1 MDRMQE
7 LVDILNKYAYEYYVL
22 DNPSVADA
30 DYDRLYDELR
40 ALEEKTGVVLQDSP
54 TRKIG
59 GEPVAA
65 FEPHTHINKLYSLEK
80 CNSFDELRAWYEKIV
95 KAAGNRVLLT
105 LEYKLDGLT
114 LCLTYNDGYFVSAAT
129 RGNGAVGE
137 NVTAQVSTIMSIPRK
152 IPFKGLLEAQGEGIM
167 RLSAFRAYNE
177 TAKEPLK
184 NPRNG
189 VAGAIRNLDPKITK
203 SRNLDIVFYNVNY
216 TDGEVNVRSQ
226 SESINF
232 LKENLFKTDK
242 LFVSDDIEKIIA
254 EIEAVE
260 RDKLDFDI
268 DGMVIKV
275 DDFSLREQLGYT
287 DKFPRWAIA
296 YKFAAEEATT
306 KLLSVDWNV
315 GRTGKLTPLAKLEPV
330 FLAGATVSRAT
341 LNNYGDIMRKK
352 VRIGN
357 DVFIRRSNDVIPEIL
372 GSAGDNE
379 TDGQA
384 IEPPA
389 VCPSCGAPLVEIGAH
404 LFCPNTDGCPPQI
417 VGRIEYFASKECMDI
432 DGISDKTV
440 MQLYEKLGVNSPYM
454 LYDLTADDLKNI
466 DGFKSKKISN
476 FLSAVQKSKSAPLH
490 SFINALGIPN
500 IGRKTARDLAEKFGS
515 IDSLAAAA
523 REDLLA
529 VPEIGEIMA
538 DSIIEYFKQN
548 MPLVEKLKERGINP
562 EFRMNKQSGFF
573 AGKKFVLTGT
583 IAMPRDEARRIIE
596 SLGGTVL
603 SSVTK
608 DTDAVIAGESAGSK
622 LDKAKAL
629 NKKIIGSDEFIR
641 LITLEK
647 NSEQ

>member
-22 DNPSVADA
+22 DDPSVADA

-40 ALEEKTGVVLQDSP
+40 ALEEKTGIVLQDSP

-80 CNSFDELRAWYEKIV
+80 CNSFDELRAWYDKII
-95 KAAGNRVLLT
+95 KAAGKKVPLT

-137 NVTAQVSTIMSIPRK
+137 NVTAQVSTIMSVPRK

-189 VAGAIRNLDPKITK
+189 VAGAIRNLDPKVTK
-203 SRNLDIVFYNVNY
+203 SRNLDIIFYNVNY
-216 TDGEVNVRSQ
+216 TDGEKIVRSQ
-226 SESINF
+226 SESIKF
-232 LKENLFKTDK
+232 LKENFFKTDK
-242 LFVSDDIEKIIA
+242 LFVSNDIEKIIA

-306 KLLSVDWNV
+306 KLLSVEWNV

-352 VRIGN
+352 VRIGS

-372 GSAGDNE
+372 GAAGESE
-379 TDGQA
+379 TDGKE
-384 IEPPA
+384 IVPPDI
-389 VCPSCGAPLVEIGAH
+389 CPACGTPLVEIGAH

-440 MQLYEKLGVNSPYM
+440 LQLYEKLGVNSPYM

-466 DGFKSKKISN
+466 DGFKSKKTSN
-476 FLSAVQKSKSAPLH
+476 FIDAVRKSKNAPLPN
-490 SFINALGIPN
+490 FINALGIPN

-515 IDSLAAAA
+515 IDGLAAAT
-523 REDLLA
+523 REDLLS

-538 DSIIEYFKQN
+538 DSIIDYFKEN
-548 MPLVEKLKERGINP
+548 APLVEELKRRGIDP
-562 EFRMNKQSGFF
+562 KFRKSKESGFF

-583 IAMPRDEARRIIE
+583 IAMPRDEARKIIE
-596 SLGGTVL
+596 SLGGTAL

-608 DTDAVIAGESAGSK
+608 DTDVVIAGESAGSK
-622 LDKAKAL
+622 LDKAIAL
-629 NKKIIGSDEFIR
+629 GKKIIDSDEFIR

>member
-1 MDRMQE
+1 MDRLQE

-216 TDGEVNVRSQ
+216 TDGEVKVRSQ